1 MLQSIHDKAKGL
13 FAYIILIF
21 ISIPFALW
29 GIQSYFEGGGKKL
42 AAEVNG
48 KEIPVR
54 LYEQALREKRQ
65 QLLQAFG
72 GNVPP
77 GYLDENLLRQEALAG
92 LIRDHLLAEE
102 LERYG
107 YRIGDRQ
114 LARII
119 HEMPI
124 FQRNGRF
131 DKTLYERLLSSQR
144 LSKAGFELQVRIQA
158 LRNQFRQGIAGSAFL
173 PVELKRDYLRLLD
186 QTRSFDQGRIDPAR
200 FADQAEPSEEDI
212 RTWYQ
217 SHRQDYLTP
226 EQVRIQFV
234 RLSQQKLAEAVKVSD
249 SELRA
254 AYEEQQESL
263 RTPERRHLRHILLKV
278 DDKHPQDTVRK
289 RIEALRKQIHGLD
302 DFRRLAREQSEDPV
316 SAPRGGDLGVVE
328 PGELEQALD
337 RTAFSLRQGE
347 VSQPIR
353 TARGYELLMVESIQ
367 PSRQRSFEEVR
378 SRLERELAEREAENR
393 FLDLSDKLATLA
405 YEVPDSLDDAAAAIG
420 APVERSDWF
429 SREQGKGIAVSPSVR
444 ETAFSEEVLKERH
457 NSEPIELSPGE
468 VVVLR
473 IAEHHPPTERPLA
486 EVRDEIRKLLRQRR
500 MRELAREAGE
510 RLLDGLRKGEL
521 HWSGLAGKGVKLSS
535 HEGVK
540 RDGAD
545 AVSPAI
551 LERVFRMPRPQG
563 DRPSLGGLQADD
575 GAFVLLRLRRVED
588 GKAGDLARASGL
600 DARYGA
606 LEYEA
611 VLKSLEGR
619 AEITV
624 HKDNL

>member
-54 LYEQALREKRQ
+54 LYEQSLREKRQ

-92 LIRDHLLAEE
+92 LIREHLLAEE

-131 DKTLYERLLSSQR
+131 DKALYDRLLSSQR

-158 LRNQFRQGIAGSAFL
+158 LRKQFRQGIAGSAFL
-173 PVELKRDYLRLLD
+173 PVAFKRDYLRLLD
-186 QTRSFDQGRIDPAR
+186 QRRSFDQGRIDPER
-200 FADQAEPSEEDI
+200 FADRAEPSDEDI
-212 RTWYQ
+212 RAWYR

-226 EQVRIQFV
+226 EQVRIEFV
-234 RLSQQKLAEAVKVSD
+234 RLSQQKLAEAVKVSEE
-249 SELRA
+249 ELRA
-254 AYEEQQESL
+254 AYEEQQDSL

-278 DDKHPQDTVRK
+278 DEKHPENAVRQ
-289 RIEALRKQIHGLD
+289 RIEALRKQIHGLA

-316 SAPRGGDLGVVE
+316 SAPREGDLGVVE

-337 RTAFSLRQGE
+337 RTAFSLPSGE
-347 VSQPIR
+347 VSRPIR

-378 SRLERELAEREAENR
+378 TRLARELAEREAENR

-420 APVERSDWF
+420 ARVEKSDWF
-429 SREQGKGIAVSPSVR
+429 SREQGRGLAASPSVR
-444 ETAFSEEVLKERH
+444 EAAFADEVLKERH
-457 NSEPIELSPGE
+457 NSELLELMPGE

-473 IAEHHPPTERPLA
+473 IAEHRPPAERPLA
-486 EVRDEIRKLLRQRR
+486 EVRDDIRKLLRQRR
-500 MRELAREAGE
+500 MRELAKETGE
-510 RLLDGLRKGEL
+510 RLLTELRRGEL
-521 HWSGLAGKGVKLSS
+521 GWSDLPGKGVALSS
-535 HEGVK
+535 HEDVK
-540 RDGAD
+540 RDDAD
-545 AVSPAI
+545 TVPPAI

-563 DRPSLGGLQADD
+563 EKASLAGLQADD

-588 GKAGDLARASGL
+588 GKPSDPARARDL
-600 DARYGA
+600 DTRYGA

-611 VLKSLEGR
+611 VLKSLEGK

-624 HKDNL
+624 YKDNL